1 MRRRDK
7 TRVEIFE
14 WLSVEAINGA
24 LHSIAVARLWAES
37 AAVCVYVLV
46 ATLAEA
52 QNMFAEF
59 EPVAL

>member
-24 LHSIAVARLWAES
+24 LHSIAVRLWAES
-37 AAVCVYVLV
+37 AAVCVHVLV

-52 QNMFAEF
+52 QNLFAEF